1 MATLANWD
9 LGLQR
14 GAHVCHFFST
24 DAEKKAVVLPFLLHG
39 LQANEHC
46 LFTTCD
52 HSPDDWFFE
61 LQAYGVDV
69 QAMRD
74 RGALV
79 ILEEQKTRVPG
90 PFNAIRL
97 AKNVWGMVDGLLRAF
112 SGVRLVREV
121 PWAEGGALSVA
132 DLCHME
138 ATWSLLIENSN
149 VRSLCQY
156 DLRHHPAPVI
166 HTALRTHSLVIVDG
180 TLYKNPFYDA
190 PNILANEPDLFE
202 SNARDDEVR
211 EMLGRFRR

>member
-9 LGLQR
+9 LGLPR

-24 DAEKKAVVLPFLLHG
+24 FAEQKEVILPFLLHG
-39 LQANEHC
+39 LQANESC

-74 RGALV
+74 SGALV
-79 ILEEQKTRVPG
+79 ILEEEMTRMPG
-90 PFNAIRL
+90 PFNAIRM
-97 AKNVWGMVDGLLRAF
+97 AKSVWGMVEGLLREF
-112 SGVRLVREV
+112 PGVRLVREV
-121 PWAEGGALSVA
+121 PWEGGALSVP

-138 ATWSLLIENSN
+138 VTGSLVIENMN

-156 DLRHHPAPVI
+156 DLGRHPAPVL
-166 HTALRTHSLVIVDG
+166 HTALRTHPLVIVAG
-180 TLYKNPFYDA
+180 ELHKNPFYEA
-190 PNILANEPDLFE
+190 RRILDNEPHSFG
-202 SNARDDEVR
+202 SNAKDDEIR
-211 EMLGRFRR
+211 TMLGSFRV